1 MPESKR
7 RKAAYTAPDGGST
20 TAPAPRPTPRWW
32 VPTMLTI
39 MVLGLLWIV
48 VFYVAGDR
56 IPFMADLGA
65 WNFLVGF
72 GAMVA
77 GLVMSMRWR

>member
-48 VFYVAGDR
+48 VYYVTNQDLS
-56 IPFMADLGA
+56 IPLIRDLGIR
-65 WNFLVGF
+65 LD
-72 GAMVA
+72 
-77 GLVMSMRWR
+77 S